1 MRVSQANKMLKTQC
15 STTCVAVFRWFSLVL
30 SLSLALSPSLAL
42 ALSPSLVLFPGASC
56 WLEVKTRMTYATV
69 SSFLRIVIF
78 EA

>member
-1 MRVSQANKMLKTQC
+1 MLKTQC
-15 STTCVAVFRWFSLVL
+15 STTYVAVFRWFSLVNLAL
-30 SLSLALSPSLAL
+30 SLSL

-56 WLEVKTRMTYATV
+56 WRLVKTRMTYATV